1 MVQERFTVAAVQT
14 GCTEDVGR
22 NVARAIAGVRDAA
35 AAGARLIVLPERFA
49 YPAEGAPFRAS
60 AERIPGE
67 LTQAL
72 SALARELGIVLVAG
86 SMLERVPGKR
96 KFYNTSLVFDE
107 GGEVIARYRKI
118 HLFRI
123 RAKATGVISET
134 RRISAGDREVIA
146 DTSLG
151 RVGLSICYDLRFPE
165 MYRALARGGAEV
177 VTVPSAF
184 TRMTGRAHWRVLLRA
199 RAIENQCYV
208 VAAGQCGTVSGHAFY
223 GHSAIIDPWGRVLAE
238 AGARPAMITATIR
251 KEMMR
256 DVRRRLPSLRDSM
269 RMEGKRI
276 AR

>member
-1 MVQERFTVAAVQT
+1 MVQERFTVAAVQI

-22 NVARAIAGVRDAA
+22 NVARAIAGVKRAA
-35 AAGARLIVLPERFA
+35 ATGARLIVLPERFA

-60 AERIPGE
+60 AECIPGE
-67 LTQAL
+67 LTRVL

-107 GGEVIARYRKI
+107 GGEILARYRKM

-123 RAKATGVISET
+123 RTKQTGAISEA
-134 RRISAGDREVIA
+134 RRMLAGEGEVIA
-146 DTSLG
+146 ATSLG

-165 MYRALARGGAEV
+165 LYRSLAHGGAEI
-177 VTVPSAF
+177 VTAPSAF
-184 TRMTGRAHWRVLLRA
+184 TRMTGRAHWLVLLRA

-208 VAAGQCGTVSGHAFY
+208 VGAGQCGTVSGQAFY

-238 AGARPAMITATIR
+238 AGGRPAVITAAVQPGMVR
-251 KEMMR
+251 E
-256 DVRRRLPSLRDSM
+256 VRRRLPSLLDSM
-269 RMEGKRI
+269 RRKGKRI